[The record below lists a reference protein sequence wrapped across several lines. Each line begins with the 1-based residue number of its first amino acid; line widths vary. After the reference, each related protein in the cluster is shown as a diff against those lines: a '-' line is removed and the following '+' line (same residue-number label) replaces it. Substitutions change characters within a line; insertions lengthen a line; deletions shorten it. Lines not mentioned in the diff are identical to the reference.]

1 MIFWKFKKSLK
12 SGQTWDGGNKEINL
26 LGLSYC
32 YLINPK
38 NWIKLPEFYI
48 TNNRRR
54 RKGNSMSD
62 GQQGTNYLKLFYFSN
77 FVIVLQKEHKPTV
90 ASPFTNIII
99 FNFPKKRNYLVDAT
113 TIGSIND
120 QMFIQKHK

>member
-1 MIFWKFKKSLK
+1 MNEDNNLNFTSLITEEEERVTLWVMG
-12 SGQTWDGGNKEINL
+12 SRVQTILN
-26 LGLSYC
+26 
-32 YLINPK
+32 
-38 NWIKLPEFYI
+38 F
-48 TNNRRR
+48 
-54 RKGNSMSD
+54 
-62 GQQGTNYLKLFYFSN
+62 FYFSN
-77 FVIVLQKEHKPTV
+77 FVIVLPKEHKPTV

>member
-1 MIFWKFKKSLK
+1 
-12 SGQTWDGGNKEINL
+12 
-26 LGLSYC
+26 
-32 YLINPK
+32 
-38 NWIKLPEFYI
+38 
-48 TNNRRR
+48 
-54 RKGNSMSD
+54 MSD

-113 TIGSIND
+113 TIESIND